1 VLRARTLSVAAVL
14 VLFVVLAPACSSGT
28 PVRRDTTAAPSNAAS
43 SSASSSASATAS
55 SAAAGCLSER
65 PSHWAPATGAADDRG
80 SLRVVAVQY
89 QQSLRPLTSY
99 ASWQHR
105 MECLLA
111 DLVLPLRTPGRPL
124 LAVLP
129 EDIGLSL
136 LALGDRGAAARA
148 RSTSV
153 LEALARLGRAY
164 GPQVAEYTRRFG
176 ALDPKKALLI
186 AASDTLGRAFE
197 QTFADLAHE
206 HGIYLVAGVDEADL
220 RRSNDPSDV
229 AALRDPAVRT
239 GPTWVATSP
248 RVTNQTVLWGP
259 DGAVLARNV
268 KVPLTQ
274 IETSVLGID
283 PGPTGGPAAR
293 ANLQPVI
300 VGGLR
305 LGFATSL
312 PAFQYGYD
320 FGARRPGGDA
330 CADVRRTYMPCLD
343 SLGADVM
350 VQADANPGQWAT
362 AAQSGGWQPL
372 EWMGSAWRAV
382 ADPTVRIRYAVNPMM
397 TGNLLDLPFDGQ
409 SAIAARSAGRPGR
422 RYVGDAA
429 RAATDPRAYSA
440 YAGDKPHF
448 LALAPWAAPDAD
460 RGTLARRAGSL
471 ATRGGYLETAV
482 WADLR
487 PGG

>member
-1 VLRARTLSVAAVL
+1 VLRARTVSVAAVL
-14 VLFVVLAPACSSGT
+14 ILIAVLAPACSSGT
-28 PVRRDTTAAPSNAAS
+28 PTRRDTTAAPSTAS
-43 SSASSSASATAS
+43 SGASATAS
-55 SAAAGCLSER
+55 AAAGCVAER
-65 PSHWAPATGAADDRG
+65 PAHWAPATGLADDRG

-105 MECLLA
+105 MDCLLA

-136 LALGDRGAAARA
+136 LALGDRGAVARA

-153 LEALARLGRAY
+153 LDALARLRQAY

-176 ALDPKKALLI
+176 ALNPKKALLI

-197 QTFADLAHE
+197 QTFADLARKHA
-206 HGIYLVAGVDEADL
+206 IYLVAGVDEADL
-220 RRSNDPSDV
+220 RRSTNPSDA

-239 GPTWVATSP
+239 GPTWVAASP

-268 KVPLTQ
+268 KVPLTE
-274 IETSVLGID
+274 IESSVLGID
-283 PGPTGGPAAR
+283 PGPAGGPEAR
-293 ANLQPVI
+293 ANLQPVT

-320 FGARRPGGDA
+320 FGARRPAGDP
-330 CADVRRTYMPCLD
+330 CADVRRTYVPCLD
-343 SLGADVM
+343 SLRTDVM

-409 SAIAARSAGRPGR
+409 SAITARSAGQPGLG
-422 RYVGDAA
+422 YVGDAA

-448 LALAPWAAPDAD
+448 LALAPWVAPDAD
-460 RGTLARRAGSL
+460 RATLARRSAVLPRG
-471 ATRGGYLETAV
+471 GGYLETAV

-487 PGG
+487 SAG